1 MIKLIICIF
10 VFIFITSCNSNNS
23 NDKKSKTLNEE
34 KNIKFKVTSEISG
47 KIN

>member
-1 MIKLIICIF
+1 MAKLILCIF

-23 NDKKSKTLNEE
+23 NDKKKTLNEE